1 MMLDRRVMVFKI
13 LYKTPEPF
21 AQNSYYPE
29 NYTKKPFRSFVAG
42 THTFPGA
49 ERLGSTAENK
59 QGGIITKFTIAGS
72 GVVVAIVSLAKA
84 ELLHISQ
91 SYFNNNR

>member
-1 MMLDRRVMVFKI
+1 M
-13 LYKTPEPF
+13 
-21 AQNSYYPE
+21 
-29 NYTKKPFRSFVAG
+29 
-42 THTFPGA
+42 FPGA

-72 GVVVAIVSLAKA
+72 GVVVVIVSLAKA